1 MFCAADYSALAFFR
15 IVPKLMSMN
24 PIIILIIAGLA
35 IMVVV
40 SLVRGLIAF
49 LRVSKEDIDNPGVSK
64 SHEMQNKMMFARV
77 KYQAMAVIA
86 IVVLLAFGRG

>member
-1 MFCAADYSALAFFR
+1 
-15 IVPKLMSMN
+15 MSRLNDMN
-24 PIIILIIAGLA
+24 PIIIIIIVALA

-49 LRVSKEDIDNPGVSK
+49 LRMSKEDIDNPGIGK

-77 KYQAMAVIA
+77 KYQALAVVA
-86 IVVLLAFGRG
+86 IIVLLAFGRG